1 MCRSFVVMTSFVL
14 LSVLAFSPGGA
25 VAYSLPGTT
34 GLQALTQDFTTGNGV
49 FDEPS
54 ALLIMGAVLL
64 GASWA
69 VRRRTPAN

>member
-1 MCRSFVVMTSFVL
+1 MFRSFVAMASFVL

-25 VAYSLPGTT
+25 VAYSLRGTN
-34 GLQALTQDFTTGNGV
+34 GLRALTQDFSTGNGV

-69 VRRRTPAN
+69 VRRRTPVN